1 MEKEAKAEGGT
12 QGGDCHHTGIGRDA
26 ASLGRKVKA
35 GMDICIKKKK
45 VMKVLQVW
53 SKEM

>member
-1 MEKEAKAEGGT
+1 MEEAAKAEGGT